1 MNNAWQWLIAPFE
14 YQFMQNALWASV
26 FIAMTCGVIGSYV
39 VLRRLAFIGDALAHT
54 ALPGV
59 VIAYLNGW
67 SLIGGALVAGVMTA
81 LGIGWLAKRSSLRE
95 DTAIGVIFT
104 AMFAL
109 GIVLMSSSQSF
120 RDLNHIL
127 FGNVLGVQTNEL
139 WMILIVAV
147 VVVTILI
154 LLHKELELASFDALH
169 AEVAGIHTDHLRTA
183 LLVLLAFTIV
193 TGIQVVGVILTSALL
208 VTPAAAAS
216 LLTRNLRTMM
226 WVAGAIGA
234 FSAILGLIIS
244 YHFSVSTGATIVLV
258 CTSFFALAVGIK
270 HLTKRS
276 YDRCITTINR
286 HHSHC
291 RANPTTP

>member
-1 MNNAWQWLIAPFE
+1 MNNVWQWLIAPFE
-14 YQFMQNALWASV
+14 YQFMQNALWASI

-139 WMILIVAV
+139 WMILAVAV
-147 VVVTILI
+147 IVVTILM
-154 LLHKELELASFDALH
+154 LLHKELELASFDAIH

-234 FSAILGLIIS
+234 LSAVLGLIIS

-258 CTSFFALAVGIK
+258 CTGMFAIAVGIK
-270 HLTKRS
+270 HLS
-276 YDRCITTINR
+276 NQ
-286 HHSHC
+286 
-291 RANPTTP
+291 

>member
-1 MNNAWQWLIAPFE
+1 
-14 YQFMQNALWASV
+14 MQNALWASLI
-26 FIAMTCGVIGSYV
+26 IATTCGVIGSYV

-59 VIAYLNGW
+59 VIAYLNGV
-67 SLIGGALVAGVMTA
+67 SLIGGAIVAGIMTA

-104 AMFAL
+104 AMFAM
-109 GIVLMSSSQSF
+109 GIVLMSGSQSF

-139 WMILIVAV
+139 WMILAVAV
-147 VVVTILI
+147 AVITVLILI
-154 LLHKELELASFDALH
+154 HKELELASFDTIQ
-169 AEVAGIHTDHLRTA
+169 AEVAGIHTDHLRTV
-183 LLVLLAFTIV
+183 LLVLLAFTVV

-226 WVAGAIGA
+226 WLAGINGAISA
-234 FSAILGLIIS
+234 FLGLIIS

-258 CTSFFALAVGIK
+258 CTAMFAVAMGLKFIIK
-270 HLTKRS
+270 R
-276 YDRCITTINR
+276 
-286 HHSHC
+286 
-291 RANPTTP
+291 

>member
-1 MNNAWQWLIAPFE
+1 MNNLWQWLIAPFE
-14 YQFMQNALWASV
+14 YQFMQNALWASL

-109 GIVLMSSSQSF
+109 GIVLMSRSQSF

-127 FGNVLGVQTNEL
+127 FGNVLGVQQNEL
-139 WMILIVAV
+139 WMILGVAI
-147 VVVTILI
+147 VVVTVLL
-154 LLHKELELASFDALH
+154 LLHKELELASFDAIH

-226 WVAGAIGA
+226 WLAGSIGA
-234 FSAILGLIIS
+234 VSAILGLIIS
-244 YHFSVSTGATIVLV
+244 YHLSVSTGATIVLV
-258 CTSFFALAVGIK
+258 CTGFFALAVGIK
-270 HLTKRS
+270 YLTKR
-276 YDRCITTINR
+276 
-286 HHSHC
+286 
-291 RANPTTP
+291 

>member
-1 MNNAWQWLIAPFE
+1 MTDIWNWFVTPFE
-14 YQFMQNALWASV
+14 YQFMQNAFWASLC
-26 FIAMTCGVIGSYV
+26 IAITCGVIGSYV

-59 VIAYLNGW
+59 VVAYLNGW
-67 SLIGGALVAGVMTA
+67 NLIGGAVVAGVMTA
-81 LGIGWLAKRSSLRE
+81 LGIGYLAKRSSLRE

-109 GIVLMSSSQSF
+109 GIVMMSGTQSF

-127 FGNVLGVQTNEL
+127 FGNILSVQTQEL
-139 WMILIVAV
+139 WMILAVSVAV
-147 VVVTILI
+147 IILLL
-154 LLHKELELASFDALH
+154 LLHKELELASFDTIH
-169 AEVAGIHTDHLRTA
+169 AEVAGIHTDHLRTV
-183 LLVLLAFTIV
+183 LLVLLAFTVV

-226 WVAGAIGA
+226 WVAGTIGA
-234 FSAILGLIIS
+234 LSAMIGLIIS

-258 CTSFFALAVGIK
+258 CTGIFAIAVGVRRIIM
-270 HLTKRS
+270 R
-276 YDRCITTINR
+276 
-286 HHSHC
+286 
-291 RANPTTP
+291 

>member
-1 MNNAWQWLIAPFE
+1 MNNIWQWLIAPFE
-14 YQFMQNALWASV
+14 FQFMQNALWASV
-26 FIAMTCGVIGSYV
+26 FIAITCGVIGSYV

-59 VIAYLNGW
+59 VVAYLNGW

-81 LGIGWLAKRSSLRE
+81 LGIGWLAKKSTLRE

-109 GIVLMSSSQSF
+109 GIVLMSSTQSF

-127 FGNVLGVQTNEL
+127 FGNVLGVQIQEL
-139 WMILIVAV
+139 WMIVGVAILV
-147 VVVTILI
+147 ITILL
-154 LLHKELELASFDALH
+154 LLHKELELASFDVIH
-169 AEVAGIHTDHLRTA
+169 AEVAGIHTDYLRTA
-183 LLVLLAFTIV
+183 LLVLLAFTVV

-226 WVAGAIGA
+226 WLAGGIGA
-234 FSAILGLIIS
+234 ASAIIGLIVS

-258 CTSFFALAVGIK
+258 CTGMFAIAVGIK
-270 HLTKRS
+270 QLTKS
-276 YDRCITTINR
+276 
-286 HHSHC
+286 
-291 RANPTTP
+291 

>member
-1 MNNAWQWLIAPFE
+1 MNNIWQWLMAPFE
-14 YQFMQNALWASV
+14 YQFMQNALWASL
-26 FIAMTCGVIGSYV
+26 FIAITCGVIGSYV

-109 GIVLMSSSQSF
+109 GIVLMSRSQSF

-127 FGNVLGVQTNEL
+127 FGNVLGVQSNEL
-139 WMILIVAV
+139 WMILGVAIAV
-147 VVVTILI
+147 ITIL
-154 LLHKELELASFDALH
+154 LFLHKELELASFDTIH

-226 WVAGAIGA
+226 WVAGTIGA
-234 FSAILGLIIS
+234 ISAVLGLIIS
-244 YHFSVSTGATIVLV
+244 YHFAVSTGATIVLV
-258 CTSFFALAVGIK
+258 CTGLFAIAVGIK
-270 HLTKRS
+270 HLTKS
-276 YDRCITTINR
+276 
-286 HHSHC
+286 
-291 RANPTTP
+291 

>member
-1 MNNAWQWLIAPFE
+1 
-14 YQFMQNALWASV
+14 MQNAMVASV
-26 FIAMTCGVIGSYV
+26 IIAMTCGVIGSYV

-59 VIAYLNGW
+59 VVAYLNGW

-109 GIVLMSSSQSF
+109 GIVLMSRAQSF

-127 FGNVLGVQTNEL
+127 FGNILGVQSSEL
-139 WMILIVAV
+139 WMILGVSIAV
-147 VVVTILI
+147 ITLLL
-154 LLHKELELASFDALH
+154 LLHKELELASFDTIH
-169 AEVAGIHTDHLRTA
+169 AEVAGIRTDHLRT
-183 LLVLLAFTIV
+183 LLLILLAFTIV

-226 WVAGAIGA
+226 WVAGTMGAISA
-234 FSAILGLIIS
+234 FAGLVIS

-258 CTSFFALAVGIK
+258 CTALFAVAVGIK
-270 HLTKRS
+270 YITKR
-276 YDRCITTINR
+276 
-286 HHSHC
+286 
-291 RANPTTP
+291 

>member
-1 MNNAWQWLIAPFE
+1 MNTIWQWIIAPFE
-14 YQFMQNALWASV
+14 FQFMQNAFWASF
-26 FIAMTCGVIGSYV
+26 FIALTCGVIGSYV

-59 VIAYLNGW
+59 VVAYLNGW
-67 SLIGGALVAGVMTA
+67 SLIGGALVAGLMTA

-109 GIVLMSSSQSF
+109 GIVLMSSTQSF

-127 FGNVLGVQTNEL
+127 FGNVLGVQYNEL
-139 WMILIVAV
+139 LMILGVAV
-147 VVVTILI
+147 IVITVLL
-154 LLHKELELASFDALH
+154 LLHKELELASFDAIQ
-169 AEVAGIHTDHLRTA
+169 AEVAGIRTDHLRTL

-226 WVAGAIGA
+226 WLAGGIGA
-234 FSAILGLIIS
+234 LSAVIGLIIS

-258 CTSFFALAVGIK
+258 CTVMFAIAVGIK
-270 HLTKRS
+270 HFSKK
-276 YDRCITTINR
+276 
-286 HHSHC
+286 
-291 RANPTTP
+291 

>member
-1 MNNAWQWLIAPFE
+1 MNNLWQWLVAPFE
-14 YQFMQNALWASV
+14 YQFMQNALWASL
-26 FIAMTCGVIGSYV
+26 FIAITCGVIGSYV

-109 GIVLMSSSQSF
+109 GIVLMSRSQSF

-127 FGNVLGVQTNEL
+127 FGNVLGVRTNEL
-139 WMILIVAV
+139 WMILGVAIVV
-147 VVVTILI
+147 ITIL
-154 LLHKELELASFDALH
+154 LLFHKELELASFDTIH

-183 LLVLLAFTIV
+183 LLVLLAFTVV

-234 FSAILGLIIS
+234 ISAVLGLIIS

-258 CTSFFALAVGIK
+258 CTGLFAVAVGIK
-270 HLTKRS
+270 HLTKR
-276 YDRCITTINR
+276 
-286 HHSHC
+286 
-291 RANPTTP
+291 

>member
-1 MNNAWQWLIAPFE
+1 MDNLWQWLIAPFE
-14 YQFMQNALWASV
+14 YQFMQNALWASL

-67 SLIGGALVAGVMTA
+67 SLIGGALIAGVMTA

-95 DTAIGVIFT
+95 DTAIGVVFT

-109 GIVLMSSSQSF
+109 GIVLMSRAQSF

-139 WMILIVAV
+139 WMILGVAIIVIV
-147 VVVTILI
+147 VLL
-154 LLHKELELASFDALH
+154 LLHKELELASFDTIH
-169 AEVAGIHTDHLRTA
+169 AEVAGIRTDYLRTA

-234 FSAILGLIIS
+234 VSAVLGLIIS

-258 CTSFFALAVGIK
+258 CTGLFAIAVGIK
-270 HLTKRS
+270 HLTKR
-276 YDRCITTINR
+276 
-286 HHSHC
+286 
-291 RANPTTP
+291 

>member
-1 MNNAWQWLIAPFE
+1 MSNLWQWLVAPFE
-14 YQFMQNALWASV
+14 YQFMQNALWASL

-109 GIVLMSSSQSF
+109 GIVLMSQSQSF

-127 FGNVLGVQTNEL
+127 FGNVLGVQQNEL
-139 WMILIVAV
+139 WMILGVAV
-147 VVVTILI
+147 IVVSVLL
-154 LLHKELELASFDALH
+154 LLHKELELASFDTTH
-169 AEVAGIHTDHLRTA
+169 AEVAGIHTDHLRTT

-226 WVAGAIGA
+226 WVAGSIGA
-234 FSAILGLIIS
+234 LSALIGLIIS
-244 YHFSVSTGATIVLV
+244 YHLSVSTGATIVLV
-258 CTSFFALAVGIK
+258 CTGFFALAVGIK
-270 HLTKRS
+270 ALTKR
-276 YDRCITTINR
+276 
-286 HHSHC
+286 
-291 RANPTTP
+291 

>member
-1 MNNAWQWLIAPFE
+1 MSNIWQWLIAPFE
-14 YQFMQNALWASV
+14 YQFMQNAMVASV
-26 FIAMTCGVIGSYV
+26 IIAMTCGVIGSYV

-59 VIAYLNGW
+59 VVAYLNGW

-109 GIVLMSSSQSF
+109 GIVLMSRAQSF

-127 FGNVLGVQTNEL
+127 FGNILGVQSSEL
-139 WMILIVAV
+139 WMILGVSIAV
-147 VVVTILI
+147 VTVLL
-154 LLHKELELASFDALH
+154 LLHKELELASFDTIH
-169 AEVAGIHTDHLRTA
+169 AEVAGIRTDHLRT
-183 LLVLLAFTIV
+183 LLLILLAFTIV

-226 WVAGAIGA
+226 WVAGTMGAISA
-234 FSAILGLIIS
+234 FAGLVIS

-258 CTSFFALAVGIK
+258 CTALFAVAVGIK
-270 HLTKRS
+270 
-276 YDRCITTINR
+276 YITER
-286 HHSHC
+286 
-291 RANPTTP
+291 